1 MSITSPQCV
10 VNAMTVDVEDYF
22 HISGFA
28 DMVRPAE
35 RPRCECLM
43 NDGAFVRLS
52 LSTSVG
58 KELKALRLLQA
69 FGGQRLELL
78 PAYWPE
84 ERPARRVERL

>member
-43 NDGAFVRLS
+43 NDGAFVRV
-52 LSTSVG
+52 STNMDPSN
-58 KELKALRLLQA
+58 KDEALALLQDFA
-69 FGGQRLELL
+69 HEVLKLL
-78 PAYWPE
+78 PAHWPE
-84 ERPARRVERL
+84 ERPESSVES